1 MKLNKFS
8 MFGLIT
14 ISLVP
19 LISQA
24 TQKNYS
30 HDELTKIV
38 YACENNA
45 ILDVV
50 YVNTN
55 RGSYAIINQV
65 GEMIPMENVK
75 SASGAVY
82 KSLHPDYTYELVTKG
97 KSAELFADNK
107 SILANCIS
115 E

>member
-8 MFGLIT
+8 MLGLIA
-14 ISLVP
+14 ILLVP

-24 TQKNYS
+24 KQKDSLY
-30 HDELTKIV
+30 DELTKIV
-38 YACENNA
+38 YACKNNA

-50 YVNTN
+50 YVNTS

-65 GEMIPMENVK
+65 GEMIPMKNVK

-97 KSAELFADNK
+97 KFAELFADNK
-107 SILANCIS
+107 PILANCIS